1 MTNLFDVDGR
11 ADALKLSLVFTD
23 GKSDNAAQ
31 TAIEAQ
37 KARAKDIRMITVGI
51 GNQTD
56 IKELSS
62 IASGEQLLTLD
73 NFGQLL
79 EKIVPLQNIMC
90 RGGSYNYSFELL
102 CLI

>member
-1 MTNLFDVDGR
+1 MNLFEVDGR

-37 KARAKDIRMITVGI
+37 KARASDIRMITVGI

-79 EKIVPLQNIMC
+79 EKIAPLQNIMC
-90 RGGSYNYSFELL
+90 RGGSYNYSFKLL
-102 CLI
+102 CLL